1 MDYSPWGHKKSDTT
15 ERLSLHS
22 LTWRTD
28 SLEKTLMLRNWRQKE
43 KGLAEDEMFRQH
55 HCLSGHE
62 LEQILED
69 SGGQKSLSGYCPYMH
84 AKLHQSYPT
93 LCDPV
98 DCSPPGSSV
107 HGILQARILEWV
119 TMPSSGRSSW
129 PGDWIR
135 VSCFLHWQ
143 VSSLPLTPLGWPRL
157 QSTGSQGVGH
167 SVGTEQQ
174 LQLFCIAV
182 KVCFNTTHWSSAFL
196 SLDSF
201 NNLLPCCSSNFSS
214 WYFLFWQTML
224 QLIWN

>member
-1 MDYSPWGHKKSDTT
+1 MLQNGSHWFPGPQMRTSEAQRSSPAPSHTDGERYLRASEWGPAQGLDIVY
-15 ERLSLHS
+15 
-22 LTWRTD
+22 LT
-28 SLEKTLMLRNWRQKE
+28 
-43 KGLAEDEMFRQH
+43 
-55 HCLSGHE
+55 
-62 LEQILED
+62 
-69 SGGQKSLSGYCPYMH
+69 CPCS
-84 AKLHQSYPT
+84 AV
-93 LCDPV
+93 CDPM
-98 DCSPPGSSV
+98 DCSPPGPSV

-129 PGDWIR
+129 PDDWIW
-135 VSCFLHWQ
+135 VSCLLHWQ

-182 KVCFNTTHWSSAFL
+182 KVCFNSTHWSLAFL

-224 QLIWN
+224 QLMWN